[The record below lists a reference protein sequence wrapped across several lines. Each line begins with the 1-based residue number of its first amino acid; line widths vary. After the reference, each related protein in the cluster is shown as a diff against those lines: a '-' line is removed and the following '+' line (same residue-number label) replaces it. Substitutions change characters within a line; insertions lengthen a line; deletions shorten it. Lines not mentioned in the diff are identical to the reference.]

1 MPVWAEP
8 LPWRIH
14 GIKGDF
20 KILSGYKTYIL
31 AAVTVIGAAAAYL
44 VGDTTLQE
52 ALAIVVPAV
61 SGAFVRHGIATTA
74 AK

>member
-1 MPVWAEP
+1 M
-8 LPWRIH
+8 
-14 GIKGDF
+14 
-20 KILSGYKTYIL
+20 LSGYKTYIL
-31 AAVTVIGAAAAYL
+31 AAVTVIGSAAAYL

-61 SGAFVRHGIATTA
+61 SGAFVRYGIATTA

>member
-1 MPVWAEP
+1 M
-8 LPWRIH
+8 
-14 GIKGDF
+14 
-20 KILSGYKTYIL
+20 LSGYKTYIL
-31 AAVTVIGAAAAYL
+31 AAVTVIGSAAAYL